1 MKKVAWNKINP
12 QSIKKDSIWA
22 NIDEKHFQNKELFSA
37 IKQNFATKS
46 TPSMYS
52 RCNQSMSSI
61 KYFFSSLDKAPTDS
75 DTESSSTATVKK
87 TKEFRVLDPK
97 AGQNFGSIFLFDLFT
112 FLIVFFV
119 LQLLCLVN

>member
-1 MKKVAWNKINP
+1 VKKVAWNKINP
-12 QSIKKDSIWA
+12 QTIKKDSIWA

-61 KYFFSSLDKAPTDS
+61 KYLFSSLDKAPTDS
-75 DTESSSTATVKK
+75 DTESSSTTTMKK
-87 TKEFRVLDPK
+87 TKAFRVLDPK
-97 AGQNFGSIFLFDLFT
+97 AGQNYGSIFLFDLFT
-112 FLIVFFV
+112 FLIVLFI
-119 LQLLCLVN
+119 L